1 MQHTAPGRS
10 AQYTATGEAP
20 AASPAP
26 GVPDGTGGAPTVL
39 RLRPPAHRVDP
50 RAVAWWTWQAVL
62 VVLGVL
68 ACVAGLLAWLWRMLP
83 LPVSAGAAA
92 LSVLLS
98 VAYVTIAPRRRY
110 RVHRWE
116 TTDEAVYT
124 WSGWLWQISRIAPMS
139 RIQTVDT
146 ARGPL
151 QQMLGLATVVVTT
164 ASAAGPVRIHGL
176 DHERAKE
183 VAAHL
188 AATTQATQAADGDA
202 T

>member
-1 MQHTAPGRS
+1 M
-10 AQYTATGEAP
+10 
-20 AASPAP
+20 
-26 GVPDGTGGAPTVL
+26 
-39 RLRPPAHRVDP
+39 DP
-50 RAVAWWTWQAVL
+50 RSVAWWTWQAVL

-68 ACVAGLLAWLWRMLP
+68 ACVAGLLVWLWRTLP
-83 LPVSAGAAA
+83 LPVSAGTAV
-92 LSVLLS
+92 LSVSLS
-98 VAYVTIAPRRRY
+98 AAYVVIAPRRRY

-124 WSGWLWQISRIAPMS
+124 SSGWLWQVSRIAPMS

-183 VAAHL
+183 VADHL
-188 AATTQATQAADGDA
+188 AATTQATQAAEGDA